1 MEIKLQEEEVV
12 RVTKFRSAVE
22 FNRQEITCDFHQSA
36 IDTYMQQ
43 DNSQTGGLKPQS
55 FILTFLDIARTLAHL
70 V

>member
-36 IDTYMQQ
+36 IDT
-43 DNSQTGGLKPQS
+43 
-55 FILTFLDIARTLAHL
+55 
-70 V
+70 